1 MTKGNVFD
9 YEVVQAAG
17 PARTGR
23 LHLPNGIVQTPAFM
37 PVGTLA
43 TVKTATPD
51 ELVSLGAEI
60 ILSNT
65 YHLYLRPG
73 ADIVRQLGG
82 LHNFMRWDGPLL
94 TDSGGFQVF
103 SLASLNRIGDDGVE
117 FQSHIDGSRHLF
129 TPESVIDV
137 QRALGADVIMAFDHC
152 PPGGVDRT
160 AAIDASDRTLRWL
173 ERCAVR
179 FAALEQEDGVR
190 DRQMLMPILQG
201 SVHRDLRVDALRRTR
216 DLGDWRGIALGGL
229 SVGEPKPAMWSVLE
243 ALEPELPRGAPRYLM
258 GVGYPDD
265 MLEAIR
271 RGIDLFDCVAPTRNG
286 RNGTAWVEE
295 DGQVNVKAARFRL
308 DERPLDPH
316 CDCVACR
323 SFSRAY
329 LRHLVAAGE
338 ILGLRMLSLHN
349 LRFLIRLAERARTA
363 IQAGDFDSWS
373 TDWLAHWASRRQEKR
388 NVERV

>member
-1 MTKGNVFD
+1 VFEYNVVR
-9 YEVVQAAG
+9 EAGAAR
-17 PARTGR
+17 AGR
-23 LHLPNGIVQTPAFM
+23 LTLPHGIVQTPAFM
-37 PVGTLA
+37 PVGTMA

-51 ELVSLGAEI
+51 ELVAIGAEI

-73 ADIVRQLGG
+73 ADIIRQLGG
-82 LHNFMRWDGPLL
+82 LHTFMRWDRPVL

-103 SLASLNRIGDDGVE
+103 SLASLNRIDDDGVE
-117 FQSHIDGSRHLF
+117 FQSHIDGARHRF

-137 QRALGADVIMAFDHC
+137 QRALGADVIMAFDQC
-152 PPGGVDRT
+152 PPGDVSRST
-160 AAIDASDRTLRWL
+160 AQDASERTLQWLARCRARLDAL
-173 ERCAVR
+173 ER
-179 FAALEQEDGVR
+179 EDGSL

-201 SVHRDLRVDALRRTR
+201 SVHVDLRRDALRRT
-216 DLGDWRGIALGGL
+216 LEIGDWRGIAVGGM
-229 SVGEPKPAMWSVLE
+229 SVGEPKPAMLAVLE
-243 ALEPELPRGAPRYLM
+243 AIEPEMPRAVPRYLM

-265 MLEAIR
+265 MLEAIG

-323 SFSRAY
+323 TFSRAY

-349 LRFLIRLAERARTA
+349 LRFLVRLAERARAA
-363 IQAGDFDSWS
+363 IIAGEFAAWS
-373 TDWLAHWASRRQEKR
+373 ADWLGRWAKRSREEKTD
-388 NVERV
+388 VERV

>member
-1 MTKGNVFD
+1 M
-9 YEVVQAAG
+9 
-17 PARTGR
+17 
-23 LHLPNGIVQTPAFM
+23 
-37 PVGTLA
+37 A

-51 ELVSLGAEI
+51 ELVDLGAEI

-82 LHNFMRWDGPLL
+82 LHRFMRWDRPVL

-103 SLASLNRIGDDGVE
+103 SLASLNRIDDDGVE
-117 FQSHIDGSRHLF
+117 FQSHVDGSRHRF
-129 TPESVIDV
+129 TPENVIDV
-137 QRALGADVIMAFDHC
+137 QRALGADVIMAFDQC
-152 PPGGVDRT
+152 PPGGVSREI
-160 AAIDASDRTLRWL
+160 AKEASERTLRWL
-173 ERCAVR
+173 ERCRIR
-179 FAALEQEDGVR
+179 FEDLEREDGPR
-190 DRQMLMPILQG
+190 DRQMLMPIIQG
-201 SVHRDLRVDALRRTR
+201 SIHPDLRLDALRRTR
-216 DLGDWRGIALGGL
+216 EIGDWHGIAVGGL
-229 SVGEPKPAMWSVLE
+229 SVGEPKPRMWEVLE
-243 ALEPELPRGAPRYLM
+243 AIEPEMPRAVPRYLM

-286 RNGTAWVEE
+286 RNGTAWVEA

-323 SFSRAY
+323 TFSRAY

-349 LRFLIRLAERARTA
+349 LRFLVRLGEQARTA
-363 IQAGDFDSWS
+363 IRAGEFEAWS
-373 TDWLAHWASRRQEKR
+373 TDWLARWRAGTRAREAAAKGT
-388 NVERV
+388 